1 MEAVKSIEKYQE
13 SFAEIASD
21 DEGKEKNSIYKLPN
35 KLP

>member
-21 DEGKEKNSIYKLPN
+21 DGGEEKKSIYKLLN